1 VQDYIARFGV
11 RKCEANALVVAPD
24 IGRQLC
30 REAILRHVPAEA
42 PAQFA
47 GVEGLASRRS
57 WRLDNHD
64 VPNRSR
70 MALRSLARS
79 RPSMRLY

>member
-1 VQDYIARFGV
+1 MQDYIARFGV

-42 PAQFA
+42 PAQY
-47 GVEGLASRRS
+47 SRKLGRERAKLRKAIRE
-57 WRLDNHD
+57 RLGT
-64 VPNRSR
+64 S
-70 MALRSLARS
+70 
-79 RPSMRLY
+79 